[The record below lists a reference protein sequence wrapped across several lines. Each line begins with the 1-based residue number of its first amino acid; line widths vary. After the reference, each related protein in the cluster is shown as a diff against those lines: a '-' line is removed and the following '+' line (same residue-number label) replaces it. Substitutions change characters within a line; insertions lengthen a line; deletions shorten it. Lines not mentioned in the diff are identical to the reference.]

1 MKNTEIPSLF
11 STIDLLVNPAA
22 YTQTLIAAA
31 APTGKPMPPK
41 QYSQINIIH

>member
-11 STIDLLVNPAA
+11 STIELLVNPSA

-31 APTGKPMPPK
+31 AQTGKPMPPK
-41 QYSQINIIH
+41 QYSQMYIIH